1 MSSCAVRRWG
11 PGTCKE
17 RAPDTT
23 VSNELT
29 NKLEQMKKQR
39 DTDMQI
45 WSSSKPVSTNNPTIN
60 GNK

>member
-17 RAPDTT
+17 RAPDTAT
-23 VSNELT
+23 SNELT

-39 DTDMQI
+39 DADMQL